1 MKQSVIICTQPVR
14 GTLCFF
20 VLACGERHYLFGQAF
35 RPSLW
40 SRYRFGVRLDD
51 ALDWSKCHG
60 LPAEGKVREKIFKS
74 ILYIEKEY
82 GIALLRISQK
92 SSRRARREDD
102 EIAA

>member
-20 VLACGERHYLFGQAF
+20 VLTDNERHYLFGQAF

-40 SRYRFGVRLDD
+40 SRYRFGVLLDE
-51 ALDWSKCHG
+51 ALDWSKCHS
-60 LPAEGKVREKIFKS
+60 LPAELKVREKIFKS
-74 ILYIEKEY
+74 IPYIEKEY
-82 GIALLRISQK
+82 GIALLRRSRK
-92 SSRRARREDD
+92 SSRRSKREDD